1 MDENKD
7 RRLCTIGAKDVEL
20 FDFRRPIG
28 YLSRL
33 SDTGASGF
41 AVRDESR
48 VRLAVERFVIRLI
61 IGGIEVELV
70 VLGKH
75 LDPYDVL
82 VVQACIP
89 VRPPE
94 RQSLQPRTPAYTAAT
109 TALNVK

>member
-1 MDENKD
+1 MRPRLGKHLGCISEVEGSLYVDENKD

-48 VRLAVERFVIRLI
+48 VRLAVEWFVIGLI
-61 IGGIEVELV
+61 IGGIEFELV
-70 VLGKH
+70 V
-75 LDPYDVL
+75 
-82 VVQACIP
+82 I
-89 VRPPE
+89 
-94 RQSLQPRTPAYTAAT
+94 
-109 TALNVK
+109 